1 MQQKDSMGVPLE
13 PTDKVAAWDW
23 MGQEIYEGEECLV
36 IDGELVL
43 NEISEILKFARS
55 HDKVILGED

>member
-1 MQQKDSMGVPLE
+1 MQLKDSLE

-36 IDGELVL
+36 INDELVL

>member
-1 MQQKDSMGVPLE
+1 MQQKYYLE
-13 PTDKVAAWDW
+13 PTDEVAAWDW
-23 MGQEIYEGEECLV
+23 MGQELYEGEECLV
-36 IDGELVL
+36 IDGELVI

>member
-1 MQQKDSMGVPLE
+1 MQLKDSLGVPLE
-13 PTDKVAAWDW
+13 PTGKVVAHDW
-23 MGQEIYEGEECLV
+23 MGQELYEGEECLA